1 MYPDKQQLLES
12 IRFHSGKQMNKA
24 FFLKIYGYEISFPGF
39 AEEAIKALNDAGCS
53 RAREYYN
60 VAVAE
65 YRRKQDEELK
75 PVARELHRK
84 WERDW
89 EKLVKEGE
97 EKRRQEIQSLTK
109 EELTELCQKLL
120 QEGVIERP
128 EQFATAVLHVH

>member
-12 IRFHSGKQMNKA
+12 IRLHSGKQMNKA

-60 VAVAE
+60 MAVAE
-65 YRRKQDEELK
+65 YQRKQDEELK

-84 WERDW
+84 WENEW
-89 EKLVKEGE
+89 EKLRKEGE
-97 EKRRQEIQSLTK
+97 ERRRIGLLQRKKQL
-109 EELTELCQKLL
+109 LMQKL
-120 QEGVIERP
+120 QK
-128 EQFATAVLHVH
+128 